1 MSAIAEPHIQ
11 TVRST
16 GKVFKGTGSSL
27 TRGFRTV
34 TSGITLVMGN
44 STGKTKRTAPKRCKL
59 SKARGPAFFR
69 RRRRRMSDPTS
80 VNPQHHSN
88 AERKENLL
96 TPIQIF
102 SGLLNS
108 PCHILADG
116 FVLNG
121 RVESSCTLR
130 QYCFT
135 SGIAPRIWLCSFLFR
150 FKTDPRN
157 ISLILIEGI
166 IRMER
171 RIQDDSIL
179 VKIRS

>member
-1 MSAIAEPHIQ
+1 MYYDPIECGARISHLRTDCGLTQIQAAE
-11 TVRST
+11 
-16 GKVFKGTGSSL
+16 
-27 TRGFRTV
+27 
-34 TSGITLVMGN
+34 
-44 STGKTKRTAPKRCKL
+44 KL
-59 SKARGPAFFR
+59 NVSVQHYRAVEARGPAFFR

-108 PCHILADG
+108 PCHIFADG

-150 FKTDPRN
+150 FKADPRN

-171 RIQDDSIL
+171 RIQGDSIL